1 MTDLLPLSDPSVPL
15 DDAYAICNDTID
27 NGLFTAMRFH
37 PDTMEVERLYSTNTA
52 AYSVSG
58 RKPKRSTPWGDKVLI
73 AQEHNCGY
81 GPIDIAW
88 AFDDHEKILDL
99 GLLAVL
105 NLPVVA
111 QGRTLGTINYLRSG
125 PPFSVDEVAT
135 GLTLAAALAKRG
147 TL

>member
-1 MTDLLPLSDPSVPL
+1 MTDLQPLTDPSVPL
-15 DDAYAICNDTID
+15 EDAYAICDAKIEND
-27 NGLFTAMRFH
+27 LFTAMRFH

-52 AYSVSG
+52 AYPVSG

-73 AQEHNCGY
+73 AQEHNCGH
-81 GPIDIAW
+81 GPADIAW
-88 AFDDHEKILDL
+88 AFDDHQKILDL

-111 QGRTLGTINYLRSG
+111 NGRTLGTINYLRSG
-125 PPFSVDEVAT
+125 PPFTAEEIADGQA
-135 GLTLAAALAKRG
+135 LAAALARRG